1 MKKKVQTEYRN
12 YVIAVHGIG
21 DQRPNETILPV
32 INRFSEIRHN
42 INRTDIK
49 QVVTLG
55 MVTAQTGKPQ
65 RVSDW
70 ISFGGCQPWAEFKYI
85 PSQKPEN
92 PKDLPPFY
100 GEQSKN
106 NTNIRFVDMYWS
118 DVMQRNFKDV
128 GQDVKRWAESLTGR
142 LERKQK
148 AEGVKQ
154 SEAWVLPILYS
165 LEETFR
171 FLQNSIFLK
180 LSLIDK
186 SVFDDYLGDIQ
197 LYGEYEVI
205 RGEAIRRFH
214 QLFEKIEQHH
224 KKVEGLD
231 DAYFCKKSGKIIRP
245 RYTIISHSLGTV
257 LSTEALIYASTKS
270 EIFKSETKNKI
281 DFPENFPFKGYHDE
295 KRKKGVSLGG
305 SWIENVD
312 TLITLGSPMD
322 KFLTIWW
329 QNYKYLDQDEYLLEP
344 KHKIKT
350 FNYCDEQDPV
360 GHTIDIV
367 EQKKAFKKI
376 FSAKEDIVYNRYI
389 VPGTAHTAYWEDIEL
404 FERIIE
410 RSIDSKPFEDI
421 DIPKQEGKDDFLICK
436 KEVYARVL
444 FFTYFFA
451 PLISIFILSVFYI
464 GFFYSD
470 IFILKVVM
478 GSVGVFTAYLALRLI
493 KLMIWWR
500 QVLRT
505 KHQKASVI
513 VEGQEQLTFL
523 FVNSLRFLLGFHT
536 LGAILYVPQY
546 IILASEQGVFI
557 NSIASLFWEILL
569 TGLAATLIYRRFR
582 SIKRIH
588 IPEYSLRNTFIY
600 SLVLFFSILLLSMSK
615 FTFFETSFFFSS
627 IIFSTY
633 FVVSALIWTYT
644 SYCYRASKS
653 VLQKQK

>member
-1 MKKKVQTEYRN
+1 LKKETQIEYRN

-32 INRFSEIRHN
+32 INRFAEIRHQVT
-42 INRTDIK
+42 RTNIK

-70 ISFGGCQPWAEFKYI
+70 ISFGGCQPWAEFRHI

-92 PKDLPPFY
+92 IADLPPFY
-100 GEQSKN
+100 GEQSKD

-128 GQDVKRWAESLTGR
+128 GQEVKRWAESLTGR

-148 AEGVKQ
+148 AEGIKQ
-154 SEAWVLPILYS
+154 SESWVLPILYS

-171 FLQNSIFLK
+171 FLQNNIFLK

-197 LYGEYEVI
+197 LYGEYEVV

-214 QLFEKIEQHH
+214 QLFEKMEQHH
-224 KKVEGLD
+224 KKEEGVD
-231 DAYFCKKSGKIIRP
+231 DDYFCEKTNTIIRP

-257 LSTEALIYASTKS
+257 LSTEALLYASTKS
-270 EIFKSETKNKI
+270 SIFESKNKA
-281 DFPENFPFKGYHDE
+281 DLPENFPLKGYHVENQNKEDYLG
-295 KRKKGVSLGG
+295 KG
-305 SWIENVD
+305 WIENVD
-312 TLITLGSPMD
+312 NLITLGSPVD

-329 QNYKYLDQDEYLLEP
+329 KNYKYLDQDDYLVEP
-344 KHKIKT
+344 KQKIKT

-367 EQKKAFKKI
+367 EDKKAFKKI
-376 FSAKEDIVYNRYI
+376 FSSKEDIVYNRYI
-389 VPGTAHTAYWEDIEL
+389 VPGTAHTAYWEDVEL

-421 DIPKQEGKDDFLICK
+421 EIPKRQGKDEFLICK

-451 PLISIFILSVFYI
+451 PLLSILVLGMLYI
-464 GFFYSD
+464 GFFHSE
-470 IFILKVVM
+470 IFILKVIM
-478 GSVGVFTAYLALRLI
+478 GSLGVFTAYLALRLI

-513 VEGQEQLTFL
+513 VEGQEQLTAL
-523 FVNSLRFLLGFHT
+523 FVNSLRFLVVFHT

-546 IILASEQGVFI
+546 ILYANERGLFT
-557 NSIASLFWEILL
+557 NSGTSLFWEILF

-588 IPEYSLRNTFIY
+588 IPEYSLRNTLIY
-600 SLVLFFSILLLSMSK
+600 SLILCCVILLLSLSGITLLK
-615 FTFFETSFFFSS
+615 GSFLFGS

-633 FVVSALIWTYT
+633 FTISAIIWTYT
-644 SYCYRASKS
+644 SYCYLASKN
-653 VLQKQK
+653 VLQQEN